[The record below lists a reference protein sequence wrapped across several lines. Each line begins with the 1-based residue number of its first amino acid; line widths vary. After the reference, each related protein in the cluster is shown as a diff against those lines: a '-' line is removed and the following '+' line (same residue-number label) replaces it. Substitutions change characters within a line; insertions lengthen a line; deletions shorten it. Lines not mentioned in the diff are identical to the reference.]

1 MFHPRKDSFMSPKV
15 SIGLPIYNAGEEF
28 TRAAI
33 ETILNQKFTDFE
45 FLISDNGSTDEVTVA
60 TIEEYAAKDDRIV
73 FIRGRRNM
81 GAQPNYDRLFEQ
93 SQGEYFSWKAH
104 DDQFDPNW
112 LGACVLA
119 LDANPEAVLAYTD
132 HLEIDEH
139 GQEIADL
146 DTRYILD
153 ITNPDPVARF
163 LSVAC
168 DPHPCYPL
176 FGVMRSSTLA
186 TTNLHG
192 NYVGSDRV
200 LLSEFAANG
209 PFVYID
215 EKYFLHGEHS
225 LRSVNVHEKEHERR
239 NWFDVNYTKK
249 YDFPNWKFVKE
260 YYNAIKRSSMS
271 KDDKKRAMVGM
282 KRWVSDR
289 KADLARDVLRPV
301 KSTVASV
308 KQNS

>member
-1 MFHPRKDSFMSPKV
+1 MAPRV

-33 ETILNQKFTDFE
+33 ETILNQKYEDFE
-45 FLISDNGSTDEVTVA
+45 FLISDNGSTDGETVA
-60 TIEEYAAKDDRIV
+60 TIEEYLDKDDRII

-104 DDQFDPNW
+104 DDRFDPHW
-112 LGACVLA
+112 LGACVEA

-132 HLEIDEH
+132 HIEIDEH
-139 GQEIADL
+139 GNVLDL
-146 DTRYILD
+146 DTRYTLD
-153 ITNPDPVARF
+153 IANPDPVARF

-176 FGVMRSSTLA
+176 FGLMRASTLA
-186 TTNLHG
+186 STNLHG

-200 LLSEFAANG
+200 LLAEFAANG
-209 PFVYID
+209 PFEYIP

-225 LRSVNVHEKEHERR
+225 LRSVNVHDKEHERR
-239 NWFDVNYTKK
+239 NWFDVKYTKK
-249 YDFPNWKFVKE
+249 FDFPNWKYVKE
-260 YYNAIKRSSMS
+260 YYKAIQRSSMS
-271 KDDKKRAMVGM
+271 KDDKKRAIKGM
-282 KRWVSDR
+282 QRWVSDR

-301 KSTVASV
+301 KSAVTTVKSKV
-308 KQNS
+308 SNG

>member
-1 MFHPRKDSFMSPKV
+1 MTPKV

-33 ETILNQKFTDFE
+33 ETILNQKFEDFE
-45 FLISDNGSTDEVTVA
+45 FLISDNGSTDGITVS
-60 TIEEYAAKDDRIV
+60 TIEEYVAKDDRII

-93 SQGEYFSWKAH
+93 SRGEYFSWKAH

-112 LGACVLA
+112 LGACVDA
-119 LDANPEAVLAYTD
+119 LDANPEAVLAYTG
-132 HLEIDEH
+132 HIEIDEH
-139 GQEIADL
+139 GKQLDL
-146 DTRYILD
+146 DTSYEID
-153 ITNPDPVARF
+153 IDNDDPVARF

-186 TTNLHG
+186 STNLHG

-209 PFVYID
+209 KFVYIPD
-215 EKYFLHGEHS
+215 KYFLQIGQFCY
-225 LRSVNVHEKEHERR
+225 VFERFF
-239 NWFDVNYTKK
+239 FD
-249 YDFPNWKFVKE
+249 FS
-260 YYNAIKRSSMS
+260 A
-271 KDDKKRAMVGM
+271 
-282 KRWVSDR
+282 
-289 KADLARDVLRPV
+289 
-301 KSTVASV
+301 
-308 KQNS
+308 

>member
-1 MFHPRKDSFMSPKV
+1 MAPKV

-33 ETILNQKFTDFE
+33 ETILNQKFEDFE
-45 FLISDNGSTDEVTVA
+45 FLISDNGSDDGETVA
-60 TIEEYAAKDDRIV
+60 TIEEYVAKDDRII
-73 FIRGRRNM
+73 FLRGRRNM
-81 GAQPNYDRLFEQ
+81 GAQPNYDRLFEL
-93 SQGEYFSWKAH
+93 SRGEYFSWKAH
-104 DDQFDPNW
+104 DDQFDPQW
-112 LGACVLA
+112 LGACVEA
-119 LDANPEAVLAYTD
+119 LDANPDVVLAYTD
-132 HLEIDEH
+132 HIEIDEH
-139 GQEIADL
+139 GTVLDL
-146 DTRYILD
+146 DTAYSID
-153 ITNPDPVARF
+153 IANPDPVARF

-186 TTNLHG
+186 STNLHG

-209 PFVYID
+209 PFAYID

-239 NWFDVNYTKK
+239 NWFDVKYTKK

-260 YYNAIKRSSMS
+260 YYNAIQRSSMS
-271 KDDKKRAMVGM
+271 KEDKKRAVLGM

-308 KQNS
+308 KEKVSG